1 MLTQVPL
8 RQPYAA
14 ALPLRPRPTMG
25 ASELIELGQTVP
37 GSAIPNVTPAGTA
50 GTAPRTITMTGEEA
64 KLMIQVVENLISFA
78 QDYPIEFHSYCPVD
92 RWQGPLNDVGT
103 WVHEIQRQVN
113 SGATIVS
120 IPAKVVFEF
129 IDLEKCVS
137 AARDA
142 RLSSAKWAFTLSAI
156 GAIADL
162 VFGITWLGI
171 PAYIGG
177 LALLLGRPL
186 IAKFSAEPQEP
197 YKPALAG
204 RSAHRHCLGG
214 ECQLIAL
221 KLQKEAEGNSFKR
234 QVLERVIVSPFPC
247 EQRHHWG
254 VVRPKPG
261 PREGAVYLK
270 KDRFRVRVEGW
281 AGDEVFPTGDWKETT
296 PEDCDGA
303 IRISVA
309 TQAAPRDTQFGPIN
323 RDSGHGHSY
332 WVEYVGPLT
341 GGVIRRAG
349 PFGCTGDPVEHAM
362 DDAGFKKPGQDG
374 AYVIFDENGA
384 VADDGSGIEEAA

>member
-8 RQPYAA
+8 RMAYPPRVAVRPQP
-14 ALPLRPRPTMG
+14 RMG
-25 ASELIELGQTVP
+25 AIELIELGQGAPT
-37 GSAIPNVTPAGTA
+37 SAIPNVGPAGTA
-50 GTAPRTITMTGEEA
+50 PPRTVTLTAEEA

-78 QDYPIEFHSYCPVD
+78 QGYPIEFHSYCPVE
-92 RWQGPLNDVGT
+92 RWQASLDDVGT
-103 WVHEIQRQVN
+103 WVHEIQRQVTQ
-113 SGATIVS
+113 GATLVS
-120 IPAKVVFEF
+120 IPAKVIFEM

-186 IAKFSAEPQEP
+186 VAKFSATPQEP
-197 YKPALAG
+197 YKPSLSGPNHAA
-204 RSAHRHCLGG
+204 CLGG
-214 ECQLIAL
+214 SCELIAMKL
-221 KLQKEAEGNSFKR
+221 KKEAETDSFKR
-234 QVLERVIVSPFPC
+234 QVLERVIVAPFPG

-254 VVRPKPG
+254 IVRPRPG
-261 PREGAVYLK
+261 PVQGAVYLK

-281 AGDEVFPTGDWKETT
+281 ANDQVFPTPEWRQTT
-296 PEDCDGA
+296 PEDCDGN

-309 TQAAPRDTQFGPIN
+309 TTASPRETSFGPLN
-323 RDSGHGHSY
+323 MDSGHGHSY
-332 WVEYVGPLT
+332 WVEYLGPLT

-349 PFGCTGDPVEHAM
+349 PFGCTGDPVDHAM
-362 DDAGFKKPGQDG
+362 EDAGFKKPGEDG
-374 AYVIFDENGA
+374 GYVIFDENGG
-384 VADDGSGIEEAA
+384 VADDGTGLEEAA